1 MDKSLGVGVFTI
13 VSTDPRLT
21 LTHAQAILIS
31 NRNVVERFRL
41 EYYVVSIGKKMN
53 VRKLSLQAE

>member
-1 MDKSLGVGVFTI
+1 MGVGVFTI